1 MGYEQKFYI
10 VDKSDSIRGFGEFA
24 EMSYANVIAMF
35 DYSKDN
41 DFASFVDHNS
51 VDTDCYF
58 YADDG
63 NTEVV
68 IDNCGAPLREIGI
81 GKLIQYLE
89 DHPSDYRRHGVFL
102 DILKAFEKVKDR
114 FKHLVVLRYGH

>member
-24 EMSYANVIAMF
+24 GMYYANVVAMF
-35 DYSKDN
+35 DYSTDSY
-41 DFASFVDHNS
+41 FTSFVDHNS

-68 IDNCGAPLREIGI
+68 TDNCGDSLREIGI
-81 GKLIQYLE
+81 DKLIQYLE
-89 DHPSDYRRHGVFL
+89 EHPSDYRRHDVFL

-114 FKHLVVLRYGH
+114 FKNLVVLRYGH